1 MLTPR
6 DNPNLF
12 GHEAAEALFLEDF
25 RRGKLHHAYLL
36 TGPKGIG
43 KATLA
48 YRLARFFL
56 SQGAGSAAPAPAPE
70 EHALSLFG
78 DLPAATAPEPQSQ
91 HGLAMA
97 TDNPIFRRVAASS
110 HTDLLAI
117 QPEYDAKKHTEKSE
131 ISVDQAREIPQFL
144 SLTPAE
150 SSWRVVII
158 DAVDQLNHNA
168 ANALLKI
175 LEEPPPRSIL
185 LLVCHVPGKLLATVR
200 SRCRLLRLTPPSRE
214 DFSRILSEACPEI
227 PAADHAG
234 LFALAGASPGR
245 AHMLYEKKALAL
257 YREILA
263 AMQPGS
269 GASQRASL
277 LQKLAATK
285 SPEQQEVFYYCWQMV
300 MDRLQL
306 APHLDHLT
314 VLDGDERAQILAL
327 AAHFTHS
334 ERRIWRERAQKL
346 WRETGVY
353 NLDKSRSFGLML
365 DPARLEL
372 V

>member
-1 MLTPR
+1 MMTPR
-6 DNPNLF
+6 ENPYLI
-12 GHEAAEALFLEDF
+12 GHEAIEAAFLDEF
-25 RRGKLHHAYLL
+25 RRGSLHHAYLL

-56 SQGAGSAAPAPAPE
+56 AQGAREPAQAAQEHSFSLFSDTPAAAPITN
-70 EHALSLFG
+70 
-78 DLPAATAPEPQSQ
+78 TAP
-91 HGLAMA
+91 GLAMP
-97 TDNPIFRRVAASS
+97 TDSAIFRRVAAGS

-117 QPEYDAKKHTEKSE
+117 YPEYDAKKHTEKND
-131 ISVDQAREIPQFL
+131 ISVVQAREIPQFL

-158 DAVDQLNHNA
+158 DAVDQLNINA

-175 LEEPPPRSIL
+175 LEEPPLRSIL
-185 LLVCHVPGKLLATVR
+185 LLVCHVPGRLLATVR
-200 SRCRLLRLTPPSRE
+200 SRCRLLRMNPPARE
-214 DFSRILSEACPEI
+214 DFSRILRAAAPTIPDAEA
-227 PAADHAG
+227 AG
-234 LFALAGASPGR
+234 LFALAQGSPGQ
-245 AHMLYEKKALAL
+245 AIALYEKQALAL
-257 YREILA
+257 YRDILA
-263 AMQPGS
+263 AMQPE
-269 GASQRASL
+269 AEVRLRAAL

-285 SPEQQEVFYYCWQMV
+285 SPEQQEVFYYCWQIA

-306 APHLDHLT
+306 APHLDHLIT
-314 VLDGDERAQILAL
+314 LDTTERAQLLAL
-327 AAHFTHS
+327 AGRFTHA

-346 WRETGVY
+346 WRETGTY
-353 NLDKSRSFGLML
+353 HLEKSRSFGLML